1 MRPQPSPAVPA
12 QPSGTSPRRSEPIT
26 LLAKRG
32 HLHLQT
38 QKLALVVITQEAE
51 AHSLVAQ
58 SYSTVQSHSLS
69 SHALGTV
76 ARYTT
81 APIASSLNLCGCSA
95 KALHP
100 SPSLL
105 VIFCSHSSPAVR
117 RDAETTAQPRPMDP
131 SAHPPTN
138 PHRPSISSPPQPRH
152 RLSSHLSPS
161 ALIVFCSH
169 SSPAVRR
176 DAETTAQ
183 SRRMDPSAHP
193 PTNPHRPSIS
203 SPPPPDIVSS
213 HSPALPLTP
222 PIRCSSPA
230 PHLAPPCYPI
240 YIYTSLD
247 AKYVLFCV
255 AYALVCAGRAV
266 LYVHA
271 RRP

>member
-1 MRPQPSPAVPA
+1 MPTLNGTRRITMPQVP
-12 QPSGTSPRRSEPIT
+12 TRRREPIT

-32 HLHLQT
+32 RLHLQT

-51 AHSLVAQ
+51 AHSLI
-58 SYSTVQSHSLS
+58 S
-69 SHALGTV
+69 LGTV

-138 PHRPSISSPPQPRH
+138 PHRPS
-152 RLSSHLSPS
+152 
-161 ALIVFCSH
+161 V
-169 SSPAVRR
+169 
-176 DAETTAQ
+176 
-183 SRRMDPSAHP
+183 
-193 PTNPHRPSIS
+193 S
-203 SPPPPDIVSS
+203 SPPPPDIVS
-213 HSPALPLTP
+213 LLTP
-222 PIRCSSPA
+222 RRFPSRLRIRCSSPA
-230 PHLAPPCYPI
+230 PHLAPPCYPMH
-240 YIYTSLD
+240 IYTSLD